1 MEYNLKIL
9 TETKHS
15 VFIFE
20 QTQYAK
26 TFDEIVDYVNELA
39 TIYKK
44 SAKIVI
50 VISDENKKKIAQYIW
65 DYGWV
70 VY

>member
-1 MEYNLKIL
+1 MEYKLKIL

-20 QTQYAK
+20 KTQNAR
-26 TFDEIVDYVNELA
+26 TFNEIVDYVNELA

-44 SAKIVI
+44 SAKI
-50 VISDENKKKIAQYIW
+50 DKILNA
-65 DYGWV
+65 
-70 VY
+70 